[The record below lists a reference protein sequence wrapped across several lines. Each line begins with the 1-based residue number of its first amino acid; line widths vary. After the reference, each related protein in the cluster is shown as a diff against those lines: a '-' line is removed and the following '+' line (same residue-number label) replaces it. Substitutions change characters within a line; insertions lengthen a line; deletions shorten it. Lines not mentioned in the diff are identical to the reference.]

1 MYMLCIEI
9 IRAATL
15 SAQLAGASGNFV
27 SRITTFFR
35 ASIDFLKENFEKN
48 EIFKIFDFVKFLASG
63 TQSSSQVLPQL
74 EAID

>member
-1 MYMLCIEI
+1 MYCNQSGCRL
-9 IRAATL
+9 A
-15 SAQLAGASGNFV
+15 AQLVGASGNFF

-63 TQSSSQVLPQL
+63 VQPSSLFSPQL